1 MGVDMTTNCGSSFWR
16 NVPDVALTA
25 GEIYVIVDSQANTA
39 SGTSCAAPLWAGVAA
54 LINQQA
60 AQRGQPPVG
69 FLNPA
74 IYALSRGIDYG
85 DIFHDITVGNNTNL
99 VSETNY
105 SATPGFDLCT
115 GWGTPAGTNLINA
128 LTVPQALG
136 ILPQTNFVARGLA
149 GGPFSATN
157 WIITLTN
164 GGAGKLPWSAGGAW
178 PAWLWVSA
186 SNGTLNAHASTRV
199 TVKMINASELPTGN
213 YGGVLMFTNQASSCV
228 YNAFVRLEIGLN
240 ITNNL
245 VQNGGFET
253 GDFSDWTLAGDTVTA
268 TSIGNLAAT
277 DDDFPGL
284 AHSGTFGAYLGE
296 PGYPAALSQV
306 LATTPGQPYLVSI
319 WLDSLVAGNYQE
331 FSVVWNGADLTNLVD
346 PPAFGWS
353 NFLFA
358 VPATDINSTLEFD
371 VQNEV
376 SYFGLD
382 DVSVTPLPPVT
393 FSGCFISTNGFQLV
407 WPSLA
412 GLTYTIQST
421 TNLTSGD
428 WSDLDTILAV
438 TNESSFVD
446 TNYSESSPQEFYQLM
461 VQ

>member
-1 MGVDMTTNCGSSFWR
+1 MLLSELFVGLGIFAMAFAGTRYGLVVLGAAALVVAFSAATQDIAISAWR
-16 NVPDVALTA
+16 IEIARDPDELGLLTA
-25 GEIYVIVDSQANTA
+25 AYSLGYR
-39 SGTSCAAPLWAGVAA
+39 AA
-54 LINQQA
+54 
-60 AQRGQPPVG
+60 
-69 FLNPA
+69 
-74 IYALSRGIDYG
+74 
-85 DIFHDITVGNNTNL
+85 
-99 VSETNY
+99 
-105 SATPGFDLCT
+105 
-115 GWGTPAGTNLINA
+115 
-128 LTVPQALG
+128 
-136 ILPQTNFVARGLA
+136 
-149 GGPFSATN
+149 
-157 WIITLTN
+157 
-164 GGAGKLPWSAGGAW
+164 
-178 PAWLWVSA
+178 
-186 SNGTLNAHASTRV
+186 
-199 TVKMINASELPTGN
+199 
-213 YGGVLMFTNQASSCV
+213 LMFTNDDLSRVQNVLMQMELSPSV
-228 YNAFVRLEIGLN
+228 
-240 ITNNL
+240 